1 MAKRKRLTP
10 PQADYFDGPA
20 PETKAM
26 FPLGVAPAPISRVT
40 GDAAAAAALREVAA
54 ELTAARSEGRLVQR
68 LALHQIDAAWLV
80 RDRLGSDAE
89 ELDSLIASL
98 RRHGQRTPIEV
109 TELPSGQYGLISGWR
124 RITALRQL
132 HSETDD
138 ARFGTV
144 LAVLRRH
151 GLAEDAYVAMVEENE
166 IRLGLSYWERA
177 RIAAKSVE
185 VGIFAS
191 EKIAL
196 QRLFAAASRSKRSKI
211 GSFLGL
217 YHSLQ
222 DLLRFPTALP
232 ERLGLALARGIEAD
246 PGLGLRLAEALR
258 GASPDSAPDSA
269 EAEQAL
275 LAAALKNP
283 AAVAMAPARPA
294 QVSGAANPDRR
305 APVPPSPPSP
315 PEGEEIRP
323 GLFLATRGERLILSG
338 PALGPAQ
345 RQRLESW
352 IKDGG
357 LI

>member
-144 LAVLRRH
+144 LAVLRHH

-211 GSFLGL
+211 GSFLDL

-258 GASPDSAPDSA
+258 GTSPDSA

-305 APVPPSPPSP
+305 VPVLPSS

-345 RQRLESW
+345 RLRLESW